1 MSITVVATITP
12 LAEHR
17 DAVREALL
25 TAIPQVHAE
34 DGCELYSLHENADGF
49 VMVEQWASREALAVH
64 SRATVLQE
72 LGPKLAGRTTGPA
85 DVVVLDPVPA
95 GDPAKGRLTA

>member
-12 LAEHR
+12 LTEHK

-25 TAIPQVHAE
+25 TAIPKVHDE

-49 VMVEQWASREALAVH
+49 VMIEQWASREALAVH
-64 SRATVLQE
+64 SKAAALRE
-72 LGPKLAGRTTGPA
+72 LGPQLAGRTTGPA
-85 DVVVLDPVPA
+85 NIVVLDPVPA
-95 GDPAKGRLTA
+95 GHPTKGRLTA